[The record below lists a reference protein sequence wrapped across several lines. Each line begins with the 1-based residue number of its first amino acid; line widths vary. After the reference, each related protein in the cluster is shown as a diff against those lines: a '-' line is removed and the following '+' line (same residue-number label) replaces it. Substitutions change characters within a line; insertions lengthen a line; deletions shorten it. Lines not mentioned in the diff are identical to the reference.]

1 MYIRSI
7 NIEKIG
13 CFTKTELTFQPGV
26 NILFGS
32 NGSGKTT
39 VLSVIYSMLQN
50 REIFQCVPDSDEIPI
65 ISMRIC
71 NDNEDIK
78 LEKRYAKGR
87 PEIVFRHFE
96 EIIKASKIDNK
107 KVFLWNCEETF
118 RGSDILSIKD
128 IERAIN
134 FMKSLGM
141 EEVEKYGNFFNESHK
156 YYLMSAG
163 QQMLL
168 SLFSILSILPEG
180 AVLLMDEIL
189 ARLDIH
195 MADRLLMQMQQMK
208 NIQFIIAMC
217 TAYRIQN
224 LDEYNVQTLPPMHD
238 QRKFY
243 PSVNYRRYSKQSIM
257 KQLSNVAESED
268 ATQEKK
274 IVRYQI
280 NRIID
285 EEERRDVEFKEI
297 KGLNPCDTII
307 ATAEIYIVAFLN
319 SQTSQRGVIKWGISD
334 DGRVVG
340 VRLTREDRDTI
351 RRKLFERIAQIQPYL
366 SADLVH
372 IEFSEI
378 IDQDE
383 ELLPE
388 QYVVEIYV
396 KTVRSEEL
404 FATSKNEVYMK
415 TESGKRKLTPHEVQL
430 ELKARLKR

>member
-13 CFTKTELTFQPGV
+13 CFPKIELKFQPGV
-26 NILFGS
+26 NLLFGS

-39 VLSVIYSMLQN
+39 VLSAIYSMLQN
-50 REIFQCVPDSDEIPI
+50 REIFQCAPDADGIST

-78 LEKRYAKGR
+78 LVKRYAKGR
-87 PEIVFRHFE
+87 PEIVFKHFE
-96 EIIKASKIDNK
+96 EIIKAAKIDNK
-107 KVFLWNCEETF
+107 KVFLWNGEETL

-128 IERAIN
+128 IERAIG
-134 FMKSLGM
+134 FMKSQGM
-141 EEVEKYGNFFNESHK
+141 EEVEEYGSFFTESHK
-156 YYLMSAG
+156 YYLMSGG

-168 SLFSILSILPEG
+168 SFFSILSLLPEG
-180 AVLLMDEIL
+180 SVLLMDDVL
-189 ARLDIH
+189 AYLDIH
-195 MADRLLMQMQQMK
+195 MVDRLLKQMQQIK

-217 TAYRIQN
+217 AAYGIQN
-224 LDEYNVQTLPPMHD
+224 LDECNVQTLPPMYD

-243 PSVNYRRYSKQSIM
+243 LLVNYRRYSKQSIM

-274 IVRYQI
+274 IVRYQL

-297 KGLNPCDTII
+297 KGHNPCDTII

-319 SQTSQRGVIKWGISD
+319 SQALQRGVIKWGISD

-415 TESGKRKLTPHEVQL
+415 TESGKRKLTPHEVQV
-430 ELKARLKR
+430 ELKARLKK